1 MLFAHGAPVT
11 ARTLAATLDA
21 GPAEVRRALLWLEA
35 RCDLPG
41 SGLRLVR
48 VAGGYQLV
56 TRAEH
61 RDAIER
67 LLAPRRAGSLSHQ
80 AMETLSV
87 IAYRQPITMP
97 ELNELR
103 GVQSQAV
110 VGTLLRTRLV
120 ESRGRKPVVG
130 RPLLYGT
137 TRQFLERFGLDRIED
152 LPQLKEVG
160 GDEEPGIAV
169 PDEEESTG
177 SDQPEEASRSGD
189 GSAGGELMA
198 EASRSGAGS
207 VGGEPLGEV
216 SRSGEESAG
225 GEPLGEV
232 SRSGEEFA
240 GGEPLEEA
248 SRSGEGSVGG
258 EPLETVLRTGAGSA
272 GGDSLGEAS
281 QSGAGSAGEEPPE
294 AWSGGEDRIRWVRSD
309 SRS

>member
-1 MLFAHGAPVT
+1 MTSDPSGSSDAPPDPPEALAAALEALLFAHGVPANL
-11 ARTLAATLDA
+11 RTLAAALDVPSA
-21 GPAEVRRALLWLEA
+21 DVRSALLWLEA

-67 LLAPRRAGSLSHQ
+67 LLAPRREGRLSHQ

-97 ELNELR
+97 ELNDLR
-103 GVQSQAV
+103 GVQSQGV
-110 VGTLLRTRLV
+110 VGTLLRARLV

-160 GDEEPGIAV
+160 EDETPEIAV
-169 PDEEESTG
+169 LD
-177 SDQPEEASRSGD
+177 D
-189 GSAGGELMA
+189 GEN
-198 EASRSGAGS
+198 R
-207 VGGEPLGEV
+207 
-216 SRSGEESAG
+216 
-225 GEPLGEV
+225 
-232 SRSGEEFA
+232 
-240 GGEPLEEA
+240 
-248 SRSGEGSVGG
+248 
-258 EPLETVLRTGAGSA
+258 
-272 GGDSLGEAS
+272 D
-281 QSGAGSAGEEPPE
+281 
-294 AWSGGEDRIRWVRSD
+294 
-309 SRS
+309 